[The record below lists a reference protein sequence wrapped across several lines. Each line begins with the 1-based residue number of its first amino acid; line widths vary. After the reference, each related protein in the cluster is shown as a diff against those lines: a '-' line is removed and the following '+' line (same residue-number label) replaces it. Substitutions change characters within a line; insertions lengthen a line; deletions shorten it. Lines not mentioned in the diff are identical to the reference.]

1 MSKNEKVD
9 VVVVGSGAASSVY
22 AALLAEAGKSVVMLE
37 KGTARKLDDLYSSQT
52 WARRLKWATPH
63 MMEESKDSIW
73 YNFNAGHGGFLLYH
87 YYLFFLLIKN
97 L

>member
-37 KGTARKLDDLYSSQT
+37 KGTARHIFLVFVDKGHTRFFKTL
-52 WARRLKWATPH
+52 
-63 MMEESKDSIW
+63 
-73 YNFNAGHGGFLLYH
+73 AG
-87 YYLFFLLIKN
+87 
-97 L
+97 